1 MKNKVEISEEPEVV
15 STEDHL
21 KNSMDNQNYRRDV
34 EGNVLGF
41 KKLGAKQK
49 KEKDWVL
56 FNTIGNGKG
65 KQRGKNFY
73 LENTSPLL

>member
-49 KEKDWVL
+49 KEKD
-56 FNTIGNGKG
+56 
-65 KQRGKNFY
+65 
-73 LENTSPLL
+73 